1 MKIHLASHYGMC
13 FGVRDAIAQTQEIA
27 EIQSATVLGELVHN
41 PVVQKKLD
49 AAGVAIGSL
58 DSKPQEIKSEA
69 VVFTAHGVADSV
81 RNSWAETGKKVFDT
95 TCPLVKKAHRSLE
108 CLVLAGFKPVVI
120 GTRDHVEV
128 RGLITDFPE
137 SIVIIDESEIANIP
151 GDWQKIGVVSQTTQ
165 PVSHVEN
172 LVGKIGESRPEGEV
186 KFIDTVCKPTK
197 NRQQALNELA
207 AQCDTVVVVGG
218 NNSNNTRQLAN
229 RASDLGAVAF
239 QVETADDLK
248 LAWFAESQH
257 VGVTAGTSTLEETVQ
272 EVVAQLEE
280 FTKEKRR
287 LMLFDSLKAIA

>member
-1 MKIHLASHYGMC
+1 MNLKSQIFLEIGRRLALSRKLLSQ
-13 FGVRDAIAQTQEIA
+13 FLTWRIWWVKLVSPDLKAKSSSSTP
-27 EIQSATVLGELVHN
+27 SAN
-41 PVVQKKLD
+41 RQ
-49 AAGVAIGSL
+49 
-58 DSKPQEIKSEA
+58 
-69 VVFTAHGVADSV
+69 
-81 RNSWAETGKKVFDT
+81 
-95 TCPLVKKAHRSLE
+95 
-108 CLVLAGFKPVVI
+108 
-120 GTRDHVEV
+120 
-128 RGLITDFPE
+128 
-137 SIVIIDESEIANIP
+137 
-151 GDWQKIGVVSQTTQ
+151 
-165 PVSHVEN
+165 
-172 LVGKIGESRPEGEV
+172 
-186 KFIDTVCKPTK
+186 K